1 MVDFLIAVPLRH
13 ILQVSSSPL
22 HNVSHAYA
30 SSARSGMA
38 ASLFLMLLLTGSY
51 HQLDILTKQF
61 LILTNQLKI
70 NVCHFKTKIIKNV
83 FPTTSSEKYISG
95 KQCPKLQEFV
105 VWLG

>member
-22 HNVSHAYA
+22 HNLSHAYA

-51 HQLDILTKQF
+51 HQLDI
-61 LILTNQLKI
+61 
-70 NVCHFKTKIIKNV
+70 FKPAMDAAAEDNDRRNSP
-83 FPTTSSEKYISG
+83 PTATG
-95 KQCPKLQEFV
+95 TFAQ
-105 VWLG
+105 